1 MWLFLPFGFFS
12 IVAHVHDRDHLIVR
26 ARARRDLEEFT
37 RRALALHHK
46 LIGHVDDRIMTISV
60 TADHDYP
67 FRLLITR
74 GELSDFMADYVER
87 ELQQTNFKAS
97 VYKHAG
103 VQREALYTR
112 VWHLLRMGF
121 QGERPKVKAKEEKR
135 SVR

>member
-12 IVAHVHDRDHLIVR
+12 IVAHARDHDHLIVR
-26 ARARRDLEEFT
+26 ARARDDLEEFA
-37 RRALALHHK
+37 RRALALRHK
-46 LIGHVDDRIMTISV
+46 LIGHAVDDRIMTIRE

-74 GELSDFMADYVER
+74 GELAVFMADYVEH

-121 QGERPKVKAKEEKR
+121 QAERPKVKEEKR

>member
-12 IVAHVHDRDHLIVR
+12 IVAHVHDHDHLIVR
-26 ARARRDLEEFT
+26 SRARRDLEEFA
-37 RRALALHHK
+37 RRALALHYK
-46 LIGHVDDRIMTISV
+46 TIGRVDDRIMTIRV
-60 TADHDYP
+60 TPDHDYP
-67 FRLLITR
+67 FRVLIER
-74 GELSDFMADYVER
+74 RELAAFMADYVEH

-121 QGERPKVKAKEEKR
+121 QGERPKAKEENR